1 MMKRFIGIII
11 PILTCATLVGQDY
24 VMFQT
29 SILKLRDGK
38 NASLMNG
45 VKKHNAKY
53 HNGENS
59 PKAYLWYI
67 NTGPNSGNYS
77 WAVGPTNFSNMDLS
91 LPDDHVKDWEKNVS
105 PYADE
110 TDIVFMIRDEELT
123 YNPENETV
131 GENVLT
137 KSYSVKQGPGNLAA
151 VAEAFGS
158 ITKVLRKTN
167 AKIARRIYRNKFPN
181 EGQMDF
187 QLVYPFKSWT
197 RFDEVGS
204 LGLPEGFSKDYEKMY
219 GKGSFEKKIIKV
231 LADHTFNR
239 TQEVLTM
246 VK

>member
-1 MMKRFIGIII
+1 
-11 PILTCATLVGQDY
+11 
-24 VMFQT
+24 
-29 SILKLRDGK
+29 
-38 NASLMNG
+38 
-45 VKKHNAKY
+45 
-53 HNGENS
+53 
-59 PKAYLWYI
+59 
-67 NTGPNSGNYS
+67 
-77 WAVGPTNFSNMDLS
+77 
-91 LPDDHVKDWEKNVS
+91 
-105 PYADE
+105 
-110 TDIVFMIRDEELT
+110 MIRDEELT